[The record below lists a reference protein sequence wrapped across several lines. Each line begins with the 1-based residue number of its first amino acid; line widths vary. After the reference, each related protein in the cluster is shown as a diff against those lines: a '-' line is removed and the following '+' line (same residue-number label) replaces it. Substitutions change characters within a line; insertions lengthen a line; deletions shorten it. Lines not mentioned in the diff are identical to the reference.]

1 MASAIATAT
10 ATAASA
16 LPLLWAVSCVVRRA
30 CEDRGERSASRERS
44 HCEVRVEERVEEEME
59 RSSNLISRS
68 RQNALCCA
76 ARTSG
81 DDRQTTLWREDA
93 GIEGGGAVRQK
104 IKRPLAPTHSSCITT
119 ATRSPQNL

>member
-1 MASAIATAT
+1 
-10 ATAASA
+10 
-16 LPLLWAVSCVVRRA
+16 
-30 CEDRGERSASRERS
+30 
-44 HCEVRVEERVEEEME
+44 ME

-104 IKRPLAPTHSSCITT
+104 FKKA
-119 ATRSPQNL
+119 AGADAQ